1 MCMLP
6 YSQTFTQVLAL
17 FDPTSQHAWKRN
29 VRHYRAGA
37 LSHPISLLI
46 PPLPHEL
53 RSKPT
58 PALEPT
64 PRSGPTTMDFS
75 PSAQLYSAVAVQTLA
90 LPCTLILCIAS
101 MLRERSI
108 HHQDEK
114 RLIRL
119 YKQHAFA
126 FELVQFFVT
135 LMACGFVA
143 GNTLAAIE
151 ARSLVID
158 FASEDVTSM
167 IVRNAISRNFW
178 LVVSAVSVLACMS
191 ILDSWSLP
199 ESFQDLTDPLFRL
212 TRELVRSCEYPSR
225 TVTICTY

>member
-1 MCMLP
+1 MLP

-17 FDPTSQHAWKRN
+17 FDPTSQHVSKRN
-29 VRHYRAGA
+29 ARHCRAGA
-37 LSHPISLLI
+37 IFHTSPNLIRSSFHKLLC
-46 PPLPHEL
+46 
-53 RSKPT
+53 KAY

-64 PRSGPTTMDFS
+64 PHPGPTTMELP

-90 LPCTLILCIAS
+90 LPCTLVLCITS

-114 RLIRL
+114 SLIRL

-135 LMACGFVA
+135 LMASGFVA

-151 ARSLVID
+151 ARSLVIG

-167 IVRNAISRNFW
+167 IVRSAIERNFW
-178 LVVSAVSVLACMS
+178 LVVSAVGVLACMS
-191 ILDSWSLP
+191 MLDSWSLP
-199 ESFQDLTDPLFRL
+199 ESLQDLTDPLFRL
-212 TRELVRSCEYPSR
+212 TRELVRSCEYLSR
-225 TVTICTY
+225 TILIFPD